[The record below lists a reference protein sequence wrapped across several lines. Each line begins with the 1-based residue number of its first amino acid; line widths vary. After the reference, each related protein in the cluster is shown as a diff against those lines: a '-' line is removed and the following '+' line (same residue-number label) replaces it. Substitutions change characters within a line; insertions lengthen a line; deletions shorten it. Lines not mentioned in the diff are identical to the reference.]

1 MNYRCKSCP
10 NARGKAINYQVDSYG
25 NTVDGYKFYE
35 DCQYVRASNVCF
47 FEKKFLEAYFCDI
60 HHCTTT
66 LSGKAESYNEMFK
79 SSEGALFCQ
88 DFVKSNSRADFLDDE
103 DAVVDYDGDD
113 EICTEARKN
122 KPYFWEMSR

>member
-1 MNYRCKSCP
+1 MDR
-10 NARGKAINYQVDSYG
+10 YG
-25 NTVDGYKFYE
+25 NDHEGYKFYE
-35 DCQYVRASNVCF
+35 ECDYIRASQVCF

-79 SSEGALFCQ
+79 TSKEALFCKEFVEKNSGA
-88 DFVKSNSRADFLDDE
+88 DFVNDEETGVEDFGND
-103 DAVVDYDGDD
+103 
-113 EICTEARKN
+113 ICPEALKN